1 MEIDTSQGQPR
12 RRQGEEDMHAQ
23 DKPVKFGD
31 VLDVSGELDDQ
42 PVAPRDAA
50 RLQAAEQSVL
60 GGTQKGGPAA
70 VLQSVATVN
79 ARAGHVGRAQT
90 ACPVADAG
98 ATITET
104 ELAGRRVVTESVG
117 GQVVGK
123 MVTPAPVAMT
133 DPPGALEKDAVTI
146 GRALEAVGAMV
157 GDRPVEQS
165 DAAAVQVA
173 ELCATGSDS
182 TVPGG
187 LAAAAQSA
195 ADQNARAARDEDKV
209 KLRNVLSVR
218 STYVLCP
225 CLLFSRLAALT
236 VTP

>member
-1 MEIDTSQGQPR
+1 VEIDTSQGQPR

-104 ELAGRRVVTESVG
+104 ELAGRRW
-117 GQVVGK
+117 
-123 MVTPAPVAMT
+123 
-133 DPPGALEKDAVTI
+133 
-146 GRALEAVGAMV
+146 R
-157 GDRPVEQS
+157 
-165 DAAAVQVA
+165 
-173 ELCATGSDS
+173 
-182 TVPGG
+182 
-187 LAAAAQSA
+187 
-195 ADQNARAARDEDKV
+195 
-209 KLRNVLSVR
+209 
-218 STYVLCP
+218 
-225 CLLFSRLAALT
+225 
-236 VTP
+236 

>member
-1 MEIDTSQGQPR
+1 
-12 RRQGEEDMHAQ
+12 MHAQ

-50 RLQAAEQSVL
+50 RLQAAEQSVP

-182 TVPGG
+182 TNAREKLPADKGATWEDAERVVSAEIRNKLDMATTPGG
-187 LAAAAQSA
+187 M
-195 ADQNARAARDEDKV
+195 ADAVTTAARLNQE
-209 KLRNVLSVR
+209 RPR
-218 STYVLCP
+218 P
-225 CLLFSRLAALT
+225 
-236 VTP
+236 